1 MISLA
6 RFTQKASAVNSL
18 IQDVVNALPDNEA
31 AESLENNYD
40 ELYSMI
46 LGIAETLDC
55 TLSDVE
61 K

>member
-18 IQDVVNALPDNEA
+18 IQDVVNELPDNET

-40 ELYSMI
+40 ELYNMI
-46 LGIAETLDC
+46 LGIIETLDC
-55 TLSDVE
+55 ILSDVE

>member
-6 RFTQKASAVNSL
+6 RFTQKASAVNTL
-18 IQDVVNALPDNEA
+18 IQDIVNALPDNEA

>member
-6 RFTQKASAVNSL
+6 RVTQKASAVNSL
-18 IQDVVNALPDNEA
+18 IKDVVNALPDNED

-55 TLSDVE
+55 LLSDIE

>member
-18 IQDVVNALPDNEA
+18 IQDVINVLPDNEA
-31 AESLENNYD
+31 AENLENNYD

>member
-18 IQDVVNALPDNEA
+18 IQDVVNALPDDEA

-46 LGIAETLDC
+46 LSIAETLDC